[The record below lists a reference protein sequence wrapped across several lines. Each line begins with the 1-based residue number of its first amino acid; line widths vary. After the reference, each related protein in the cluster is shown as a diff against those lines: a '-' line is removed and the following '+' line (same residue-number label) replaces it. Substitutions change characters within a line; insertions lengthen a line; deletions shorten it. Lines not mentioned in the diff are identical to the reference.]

1 MRWFRANKIFCGRL
15 ALLALAVQ
23 FVVSFGHI
31 HREDIF
37 GSAGAAPSIAVPVAN
52 ADQPSPANPPAKHG
66 DDYCAICAT
75 VSLLGQSFVAA
86 APVLPLPPVA
96 QAIAH
101 VDRVAAVFIAPRR
114 AVFQSRAPP
123 AV

>member
-1 MRWFRANKIFCGRL
+1 L

-37 GSAGAAPSIAVPVAN
+37 GSARAAPSIAVPVAD
-52 ADQPSPANPPAKHG
+52 AGQPSPAHHPAKHG

-75 VSLLGQSFVAA
+75 ISLLGHSFVAA
-86 APVLPLPPVA
+86 APALPPPPPVA
-96 QAIAH
+96 HAIAH
-101 VDRVAAVFIAPRR
+101 VDRVVTIAVAPRR
-114 AVFQSRAPP
+114 TAFQSRAPP
-123 AV
+123 TA